1 MSAHGTTAE
10 SPDRHAT
17 GSLPVRV
24 LAAYGAPAFSQSFL
38 VGPAI
43 SVLQGIYAKY
53 FGLGL
58 EQVAVVLFVSRLF
71 NAVSDPVIGHLSDRY
86 RARYGSRKPWLVA
99 GSVLGVVACWFLYVP
114 AGGVTTLSFLC
125 WFLLADIGWSMT
137 EVPYGAWMAELSDDY
152 GERTR
157 LASWRAVGRYLGLL
171 AFFGLPLA
179 LEPWLGSSEFTPE
192 TLRWAAI
199 LAAIA
204 LPTAA
209 VVAALVVPDGAPA
222 EAPVVHARR
231 DVVAAVAR
239 NRPLWRVAT
248 TLAIAGLGN
257 GMGWGLVFF
266 YIDGYLGLGAQFS
279 GLLVLSIPVAIV
291 ATPVW
296 GALCLRFGKQ
306 QMWTA
311 GYLMAAT
318 ASLGYAFITPGPWA
332 AAWLAVTLLMLN
344 AVIVVEQVAGPAV
357 IADVVDYGRWR
368 LGADHGGTYFAAWA
382 MITKGTI
389 GLGAAISLAVAGAL
403 GFDATAGTQ
412 APGGVLGLLVGMAV
426 LPAACYLTAA
436 VVIWHFPIDR
446 RRQRVLVRA
455 LERRALR
462 SNGPGVTGDAPA
474 SAEVGP

>member
-1 MSAHGTTAE
+1 MSPAATAANQASRHGPGT
-10 SPDRHAT
+10 
-17 GSLPVRV
+17 LPLRV

-58 EQVAVVLFVSRLF
+58 EQVAVVLFVSRVF

-86 RARYGSRKPWLVA
+86 RAHSGSRKPWLVA

-137 EVPYGAWMAELSDDY
+137 EVPYGAWMAELTDDY
-152 GERTR
+152 GDRTR

-179 LEPWLGSSEFTPE
+179 LEPWLGTSEFTPE
-192 TLRWAAI
+192 TLRWAAV

-204 LPTAA
+204 LPTTA

-222 EAPVVHARR
+222 DERVVHARR
-231 DVVAAVAR
+231 DVLAAVTR
-239 NRPLWRVAT
+239 NRPLWRVAA

-279 GLLVLSIPVAIV
+279 GLLVLSIPVAV
-291 ATPVW
+291 LATPAW

-306 QMWTA
+306 QMWAT
-311 GYLMAAT
+311 GYLVAAT
-318 ASLGYAFITPGPWA
+318 ASLGYAFITPGPGA
-332 AAWLAVTLLMLN
+332 AVWMAVTLLMLN

-357 IADVVDYGRWR
+357 LADVVDYGRWR
-368 LGADHGGTYFAAWA
+368 LGADHGGIYFAAWA
-382 MITKGTI
+382 MITKGAI
-389 GLGAAISLAVAGAL
+389 GLGAAVSLAVAGAL
-403 GFDATAGTQ
+403 GFDPTAGAQ
-412 APGGVLGLLVGMAV
+412 APSGLLGLLVGMAV

-436 VVIWHFPIDR
+436 VIIWHFPIDR

-455 LERRALR
+455 LERRAMR
-462 SNGPGVTGDAPA
+462 SPVAGVTGGVPA
-474 SAEVGP
+474 SAEVRP